1 MDTECP
7 FCGVNFETEDRLD
20 GHFVEGCPMDDE
32 TSFSDQSSSL
42 EVCCVSGDE
51 EEVGVSA
58 IRFSFYPTLP
68 RIIVYVDAPR
78 IHVAP
83 FDFHFTPRYPA

>member
-7 FCGVNFETEDRLD
+7 FCGVDFETEDKLD
-20 GHFVEGCPMDDE
+20 GHYVEGCPMDDE

-51 EEVGVSA
+51 GDEVS
-58 IRFSFYPTLP
+58 
-68 RIIVYVDAPR
+68 
-78 IHVAP
+78 VAP

>member
-7 FCGVNFETEDRLD
+7 FCGVDFETDDKLD
-20 GHFVEGCPMDDE
+20 AHFVDGCPMDDE

-51 EEVGVSA
+51 EEVS
-58 IRFSFYPTLP
+58 
-68 RIIVYVDAPR
+68 
-78 IHVAP
+78 VAP
-83 FDFHFTPRYPA
+83 FDFHFTPRYPT